1 MRTRVA
7 AWLLAGAVLL
17 AVLPPALAQRG
28 NPRMEFGGR
37 SIDAMI
43 ADYMAEHT
51 VPGLSLAIVQAP
63 YIPRATGHGV
73 ADTEKT
79 LLVGSNTLFDVGEMA
94 DAYVAVAAMQ
104 LVEAGKLA
112 LDQPARKHLP
122 DLPAAWDAVTVR
134 DLLMHASGLPDYRQ
148 APSYDP
154 GRSADPA
161 SLSKLV
167 ADMPLAAKPGQEVAY
182 SATDYLLLARAV
194 EAASGRKLRDF
205 IRENQFDRLGL
216 RHTVFADEI
225 ERIRSEAV
233 ERNGNRHKDFLVE
246 AELINPVERATGY
259 REEGGRLTPE
269 TAAAAAGYP
278 PILASA
284 MDVSI
289 WDIGLAGGI
298 LVKDPALRAVLYGP
312 AKSAD
317 GRTWPVMGAWRFPG
331 RKGLMYVTG
340 SARGQSAFLSR
351 FTAAD
356 ELVCV
361 TLLANREG
369 LDLSQLG
376 RRIAGA
382 YDKRLGPPE
391 GPGLRVQQSPYP
403 PGETMERF
411 RAALRR
417 DKLAEPAAARAWE
430 SDGQVWV
437 GYVDR
442 GAAERPLRD
451 RLDRALL
458 LAVSPY

>member
-17 AVLPPALAQRG
+17 AALPPALAQRG
-28 NPRMEFGGR
+28 NPRMEFAGQ
-37 SIDAMI
+37 SIDTMI
-43 ADYMAEHT
+43 ADYMAEHA

-63 YIPRATGHGV
+63 YIPRATGHGI
-73 ADTEKT
+73 ADTEKK

-122 DLPAAWDAVTVR
+122 DLPAGWDAVTVR
-134 DLLMHASGLPDYRQ
+134 DLLMHASGLPDYRK

-167 ADMPLAAKPGQEVAY
+167 ADMPPAAKPGQEAAY

-216 RHTVFADEI
+216 RHTIFADEI
-225 ERIRSEAV
+225 ERTRSEAV

-259 REEGGRLTPE
+259 REEGGRLTAE
-269 TAAAAAGYP
+269 TAAAASGYP

-284 MDVSI
+284 S
-289 WDIGLAGGI
+289 GT
-298 LVKDPALRAVLYGP
+298 
-312 AKSAD
+312 SA
-317 GRTWPVMGAWRFPG
+317 W
-331 RKGLMYVTG
+331 
-340 SARGQSAFLSR
+340 
-351 FTAAD
+351 
-356 ELVCV
+356 
-361 TLLANREG
+361 
-369 LDLSQLG
+369 
-376 RRIAGA
+376 
-382 YDKRLGPPE
+382 
-391 GPGLRVQQSPYP
+391 
-403 PGETMERF
+403 
-411 RAALRR
+411 
-417 DKLAEPAAARAWE
+417 PAASWSRTRRCGRCCTARP
-430 SDGQVWV
+430 
-437 GYVDR
+437 
-442 GAAERPLRD
+442 RPPTGGHGR
-451 RLDRALL
+451 
-458 LAVSPY
+458 